1 MKCPYFS
8 FSGLVITN
16 LHLQPVNKHVV
27 LIPDVAVFKMIYLI
41 KVKCN

>member
-8 FSGLVITN
+8 FSGLVRTN
-16 LHLQPVNKHVV
+16 LHLQPVNKYVV
-27 LIPDVAVFKMIYLI
+27 LIPYLAVFKMIYLI